1 MPLECDHLF
10 VCIVAS
16 EACETDDESRV
27 IIKFKLTTG
36 IHVDDD
42 TATSWDSFKEPFD
55 LVLQACKPPIPCLQK
70 TKVDHNL
77 GSEEDLFCPV
87 CLEHL
92 LIGSEA
98 ACTTCSHLYHSHC
111 IIKWLVTSTSC
122 PLCPLLFA
130 CTIVRLLNQGHLC
143 LLFIKKF

>member
-1 MPLECDHLF
+1 MPPECDHLF

-36 IHVDDD
+36 IHVDD

>member
-1 MPLECDHLF
+1 
-10 VCIVAS
+10 VAS
-16 EACETDDESRV
+16 EACETDDDESGV
-27 IIKFKLTTG
+27 IIKFKLPTG

-42 TATSWDSFKEPFD
+42 KATSRDSFKEPFD

-77 GSEEDLFCPV
+77 GSEEGLFCPV

-98 ACTTCSHLYHSHC
+98 ACTTCSHLYHSH
-111 IIKWLVTSTSC
+111 
-122 PLCPLLFA
+122 
-130 CTIVRLLNQGHLC
+130 
-143 LLFIKKF
+143 